1 MSGCA
6 VCVYD
11 LYEDSL
17 LTYKAS
23 LASLRAR
30 LESAGIPQSE
40 WPSRI
45 KSSPASPAVQRPSN
59 TSLDAF
65 EAMEK
70 ALKAKQQGQV
80 EGGSWHILASV
91 RDRSKR

>member
-23 LASLRAR
+23 LTSLRVR
-30 LESAGIPQSE
+30 LESAGIPQSD
-40 WPSRI
+40 WPPRI
-45 KSSPASPAVQRPSN
+45 RPSSTSPAVQRPSN

-70 ALKAKQQGQV
+70 ALKGKQKGRV
-80 EGGSWHILASV
+80 EGGS
-91 RDRSKR
+91 

>member
-6 VCVYD
+6 ICVYD

-17 LTYKAS
+17 LAYKAS
-23 LASLRAR
+23 LASLRTQ
-30 LESAGIPQSE
+30 LISMGIPQSE
-40 WPSRI
+40 WPSRVETSLDSQAI
-45 KSSPASPAVQRPSN
+45 QRPAN

-70 ALKAKQQGQV
+70 ALEAKQRDPAG
-80 EGGSWHILASV
+80 GGS
-91 RDRSKR
+91 

>member
-1 MSGCA
+1 MSGCV

-11 LYEDSL
+11 LHEDSL

-23 LASLRAR
+23 LSSLRTQ
-30 LESAGIPQSE
+30 LKSMGIPQSE

-45 KSSPASPAVQRPSN
+45 KSSSNSQAIQRSSS

-70 ALKAKQQGQV
+70 ALKAKQHGRV
-80 EGGSWHILASV
+80 EGGS
-91 RDRSKR
+91 

>member
-1 MSGCA
+1 MGSYLECCMSGCA

-23 LASLRAR
+23 LASLRVQ

-40 WPSRI
+40 WPPRI
-45 KSSPASPAVQRPSN
+45 KFSPTSLAVRRPSN

-65 EAMEK
+65 EAIEE
-70 ALKAKQQGQV
+70 ALKAKQRGRV
-80 EGGSWHILASV
+80 EGGS
-91 RDRSKR
+91 

>member
-17 LTYKAS
+17 LTYRAS
-23 LASLRAR
+23 LASLRTK
-30 LESAGIPQSE
+30 LKSMEIPQSE

-45 KSSPASPAVQRPSN
+45 KSSPNSQATKKPFD

-70 ALKAKQQGQV
+70 ALKAKRQDGAQR
-80 EGGSWHILASV
+80 GS
-91 RDRSKR
+91 

>member
-17 LTYKAS
+17 LTYQAS
-23 LASLRAR
+23 LASLRTQFV
-30 LESAGIPQSE
+30 SMGIPESE

-45 KSSPASPAVQRPSN
+45 KSLPNSQAINIPLN

-70 ALKAKQQGQV
+70 ALKARQQGRAQ
-80 EGGSWHILASV
+80 GGS
-91 RDRSKR
+91 